1 MPRLKYRCVLAY
13 LGERPKPAT
22 RPHNTLTN
30 YDLQKVLLY
39 LFFLQKVL
47 FYLTIFPVV
56 GILALQHPGLRSYS
70 MRATAS
76 NSFVGLVVAA
86 FI

>member
-30 YDLQKVLLY
+30 YDLQKVL
-39 LFFLQKVL
+39 
-47 FYLTIFPVV
+47 FYLTIFPVS
-56 GILALQHPGLRSYS
+56 GILALRHPGFRSYS